1 VRIRALAVAA
11 TSVAA
16 LVASAVPAVAADD
29 PETSDDCSLI
39 WVTNDELEP
48 GYYFGDARL
57 QCPVKATVGA
67 RWTLDGR
74 EIRRYSEQLGP
85 GEVPVFDDIQPAAQP
100 GQRLCFIA
108 MAQVGRPRTR
118 SRTCTDPNHPEP
130 R

>member
-1 VRIRALAVAA
+1 MRTRVLAVAA
-11 TSVAA
+11 ASVAA
-16 LVASAVPAVAADD
+16 LVASAVPAAAADD

-108 MAQVGRPRTR
+108 MAWGNDKGQACLTI
-118 SRTCTDPNHPEP
+118 D
-130 R
+130 